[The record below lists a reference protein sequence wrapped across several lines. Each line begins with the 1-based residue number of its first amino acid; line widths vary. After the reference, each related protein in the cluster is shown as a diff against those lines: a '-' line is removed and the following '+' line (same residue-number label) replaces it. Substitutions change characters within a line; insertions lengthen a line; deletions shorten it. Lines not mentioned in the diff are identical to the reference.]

1 MNISET
7 GVFGEARIEIDF
19 GISLHFPLPKW
30 GWGWWGNL
38 GRKGFSEKTM
48 EVGELVSLSEEW
60 EEMEKLME
68 RLYKS
73 LGTELV
79 YDYEHS
85 YKNGT
90 IFVQLNKYRASFTP
104 RLGKEG
110 SVWLMERLRDFSPFG
125 VMVGKEERNFQKVVE
140 EVLTGTGAEI
150 SVSEIEP
157 FARGRLIAGILSSWG
172 RGIVRKALIEMAKEG
187 VEGNLIEA
195 LGKKVYEVMSSGT
208 TNEAIG
214 AILASVSM
222 IFWKRNQIEMPSS
235 RIGGGVKVVAIP
247 LVQEGSHSA
256 ISLNVLGEGEG
267 EVQGFSVIL
276 PINDPRYEEE
286 KRNYSYESYESPGYT
301 GITVKDAKG
310 SYRSWAIKEGDER
323 GIELEVSV
331 VLEVEGIFDAKGV
344 DFVPLWVRGNGE
356 RIDFSMKIV
365 SNKKRQFNLD
375 LITKLAMM
383 EGKNVSPYYKTL
395 IGLLRNRWG
404 IYPSGIRVV
413 GRPMKLLVLEGD
425 EVCLKGRTLE
435 IFPGLKK
442 GRSVKFLVIGG
453 EPEEEDI
460 GQDEAMVKLAEV
472 LGIKIGVIEGKK
484 DEAYHVKWALEKWV
498 SAEANFW
505 SLLMKYP
512 GGEDTIAFGKIE
524 VASKPP
530 HAHWRGYLRRKAL

>member
-30 GWGWWGNL
+30 GRGWWENL
-38 GRKGFSEKTM
+38 DRKGFSWEVM
-48 EVGELVSLSEEW
+48 EVGELVSLYEEW
-60 EEMEKLME
+60 GEGDYEEMEKLME
-68 RLYKS
+68 RLYKA

-79 YDYEHS
+79 HDYEDYEHS
-85 YKNGT
+85 YTNGT
-90 IFVQLNKYRASFTP
+90 VFVQLNEYRASFTP

-110 SVWLMERLRDFSPFG
+110 SIWLMERLRNFSPFG

-140 EVLTGTGAEI
+140 EVLTGTRAEI
-150 SVSEIEP
+150 SVSEIGS
-157 FARGRLIAGILSSWG
+157 FTRGRLIAGILSSWG

-208 TNEAIG
+208 TDEAIG

-222 IFWKRNQIEMPSS
+222 IFWDRNQIEMPSS
-235 RIGGGVKVVAIP
+235 RIGGEVKVVAIP
-247 LVQEGSHSA
+247 LVRERNHSA

-276 PINDPRYEEE
+276 PINDPRYGEE
-286 KRNYSYESYESPGYT
+286 KRNYSYETPGYT

-331 VLEVEGIFDAKGV
+331 VLEVEGIFDAKEV
-344 DFVPLWVRGNGE
+344 NFIPLWVRGNGE
-356 RIDFSMKIV
+356 RIDFSMKMD

-375 LITKLAMM
+375 LITRLARM
-383 EGKNVSPYYKTL
+383 EGKNVSPHYEPL
-395 IGLLRNRWG
+395 IRLLRYGWG
-404 IYPSGIRVV
+404 VNPPGTEIVSTSR
-413 GRPMKLLVLEGD
+413 KLLVLEGD
-425 EVCLKGRTLE
+425 EMCLEGRALE

-453 EPEEEDI
+453 EPKEEDR
-460 GQDEAMVKLAEV
+460 GQDEAMIKLAEV

-484 DEAYHVKWALEKWV
+484 DRAYFIKWV
-498 SAEANFW
+498 MENRTLVAEANFW
-505 SLLMKYP
+505 SMLMKYP
-512 GGEDTIAFGKIE
+512 GGEDVIAFGKIE
-524 VASKPP
+524 VTEK
-530 HAHWRGYLRRKAL
+530 

>member
-7 GVFGEARIEIDF
+7 GVFGEARIEINF
-19 GISLHFPLPKW
+19 GISLHFPPPKRE
-30 GWGWWGNL
+30 WWKNINTE
-38 GRKGFSEKTM
+38 GFSKEVIG
-48 EVGELVSLSEEW
+48 VGELVSLYDEW
-60 EEMEKLME
+60 KEGDYEEMEKLME
-68 RLYKS
+68 RLYKA

-79 YDYEHS
+79 YDYKKHS
-85 YKNGT
+85 YVNGI

-110 SVWLMERLRDFSPFG
+110 SVWLMERLRNFSPFG

-157 FARGRLIAGILSSWG
+157 FARGRLMSGILSSWG
-172 RGIVRKALIEMAKEG
+172 RGILRKALIEMAKEG

-208 TNEAIG
+208 TDEAIG

-247 LVQEGSHSA
+247 LVLESNHSV
-256 ISLNVLGEGEG
+256 ISLNVLDEGEG

-276 PINDPRYEEE
+276 PINDPRKEHD
-286 KRNYSYESYESPGYT
+286 KRNYSYKSPRYT

-310 SYRSWAIKEGDER
+310 SYRSWAIKIKEEDR
-323 GIELEVSV
+323 HGIELEVSV
-331 VLEVEGIFDAKGV
+331 VLEVEGIFDAKEV
-344 DFVPLWVRGNGE
+344 DFIPLWVRGNGE
-356 RIDFSMKIV
+356 RIDFSIKIG
-365 SNKKRQFNLD
+365 SSKNRDRQFNLD

-383 EGKNVSPYYKTL
+383 EGKNVSPYYKAL
-395 IGLLRNRWG
+395 IRLLQNEWG
-404 IYPSGIRVV
+404 TNPSGIRVV
-413 GRPMKLLVLEGD
+413 SRPMKLLVLEGD
-425 EVCLKGRTLE
+425 EICLEGRALE

-442 GRSVKFLVIGG
+442 GRSVKFLVTGG
-453 EPEEEDI
+453 EPKEEDI

-484 DEAYHVKWALEKWV
+484 DRAYHVKWTLEKRILAML
-498 SAEANFW
+498 AEANFW

-512 GGEDTIAFGKIE
+512 GGEDMIAFGKIE
-524 VASKPP
+524 VTE
-530 HAHWRGYLRRKAL
+530 G

>member
-7 GVFGEARIEIDF
+7 GVFGEARIEINF
-19 GISLHFPLPKW
+19 GISLRFPPPKW
-30 GWGWWGNL
+30 ERWKNINKEGFA
-38 GRKGFSEKTM
+38 KGVIG
-48 EVGELVSLSEEW
+48 VGELVSLYEEW
-60 EEMEKLME
+60 EEGDREEMEKLME
-68 RLYKS
+68 RLYKA
-73 LGTELV
+73 LGTKLV
-79 YDYEHS
+79 YDYKKHS
-85 YKNGT
+85 YVNGT
-90 IFVQLNKYRASFTP
+90 IFVQLNEYRASFTP

-110 SVWLMERLRDFSPFG
+110 SVWLMERLRNFSPFG

-157 FARGRLIAGILSSWG
+157 FARGRLIAGIMSSWG
-172 RGIVRKALIEMAKEG
+172 RGILREALIEMAKEG

-195 LGKKVYEVMSSGT
+195 LGKKVYEVMASGT
-208 TNEAIG
+208 TDEAIG
-214 AILASVSM
+214 AILALVSM
-222 IFWKRNQIEMPSS
+222 IFWKKNQIEMPSS

-247 LVQEGSHSA
+247 LVQESDHSA

-276 PINDPRYEEE
+276 PINDPRKEDD
-286 KRNYSYESYESPGYT
+286 KRNYSYESPRYT

-310 SYRSWAIKEGDER
+310 SYRSWAVKEEDEH

-356 RIDFSMKIV
+356 RIDFSTKMG

-395 IGLLRNRWG
+395 IRLLRNGWG
-404 IYPSGIRVV
+404 IYPSGTEIVSS
-413 GRPMKLLVLEGD
+413 PMKLLVLEGD
-425 EVCLKGRTLE
+425 EICLKGRTLE

-442 GRSVKFLVIGG
+442 GRSVKFLVTGG
-453 EPEEEDI
+453 EPKEGNG
-460 GQDEAMVKLAEV
+460 GQGEAMVKLAEV

-484 DEAYHVKWALEKWV
+484 DRFYHIKWALEKWV
-498 SAEANFW
+498 FAEANFW

-524 VASKPP
+524 VTEK
-530 HAHWRGYLRRKAL
+530 